1 MHNSPEYI
9 PFDDADVAILF
20 VDFSIFDSVFT
31 VSKNKTK
38 QNMIMDCQK
47 ISNHQSLPLI
57 LGDECVV
64 DDRVFINLRTG
75 LREMVENL

>member
-1 MHNSPEYI
+1 
-9 PFDDADVAILF
+9 
-20 VDFSIFDSVFT
+20 
-31 VSKNKTK
+31 
-38 QNMIMDCQK
+38 MIMDCQK